1 MAHQHPTTTIA
12 ELRATIERL
21 RWNTE
26 LGMLNSAGLH
36 EAIRQ
41 LPAGRYTVIF
51 CDIDKMKAINSATG
65 SHCQTNRYLCAGL
78 ARRHGEIVGQLYG
91 DEFVYLLDESAMRDN
106 DSADAFV
113 AFIARQLAGQP
124 LTISER
130 YHLAGAQGCH
140 VSQAR
145 LSATFAVCSGVAAD
159 AIVAAIEQCSGDVL
173 LQKAERDAR

>member
-1 MAHQHPTTTIA
+1 MHTHSTTTIE
-12 ELRATIERL
+12 ELHATIRRL
-21 RWNTE
+21 SWNTE
-26 LGMLNSAGLH
+26 LNMLNGAGLR

-41 LPAGRYTVIF
+41 LAPGRYTIVF

-78 ARRHGEIVGQLYG
+78 ARRAGEISGQLYG
-91 DEFVYLLDESAMRDN
+91 DEFVYIIDEATRRD
-106 DSADAFV
+106 DDTPDAFV
-113 AFIARQLAGQP
+113 AFISRQLAGQA

-130 YHLAGAQGCH
+130 YALAAAHGCH

-145 LSATFAVCSGVAAD
+145 LSATFAVCSGVCAEH
-159 AIVAAIEQCSGDVL
+159 VMAAIEQCSSDVL